1 MLTFLRK
8 KMKAIMIVVAV
19 VFVASMFYGVAATR
33 FAGGGDSSGGRITG
47 LAKVNGQEVS
57 PYRYREIMS
66 RLLGQFGQ
74 NLGPQELAFVQNM
87 ALGQAIDF
95 TLILNEAKHKVKISN
110 QEVKMAIDGIMKQEK
125 IASESDLANAL
136 KQIGLTMSKFKEMIK
151 NELLV
156 QKMVT
161 KIQSEAKVSPNDLR
175 EVKASHI
182 LVSGEALAK
191 EVLAKVK
198 AGGDFSAL
206 AKKYSQ
212 DPGSKD
218 KGGDLGFFATGMMV
232 EPFEKAAFALKVN
245 EVSDIV
251 KSAFGYHIIKVTD
264 SKLRKFEGKE
274 EDVEKA
280 ALQEKQSKAFRGW
293 FNDLKEK
300 AKVEIINPML
310 KAHDLRMK
318 GQAFEAVKA
327 YKEAISQEP
336 GNAYLRIFLADTYS
350 SVGQTK
356 EAVAEYEAA
365 INVDGGNPGL
375 YMTLAAYYERSK
387 ETQKAIKEYE
397 RASLVAGEN
406 KAVREELLKKF
417 TALGAGQAARNEQA
431 EISKIEKK
439 EAFEKELKGE

>member
-1 MLTFLRK
+1 MLTFFRK
-8 KMKAIMIVVAV
+8 KMKGIMIVVAV

-33 FAGGGDSSGGRITG
+33 FAGGGSGSGRITG

-57 PYRYREIMS
+57 PYRYREIMN

-95 TLILNEAKHKVKISN
+95 TIILKEAKHNVRISN
-110 QEVKMAIDGIMKQEK
+110 QEVKMAVDGIMKQEK

-161 KIQSEAKVSPNDLR
+161 KIQGEAKVSPNDLR

-182 LVSGEALAK
+182 LVSTEAMAK

-198 AGGDFSAL
+198 ANGNFAAL

-218 KGGDLGFFATGMMV
+218 KGGDLGFFASGMMV

-245 EVSDIV
+245 EISDIV

-264 SKLRKFEGKE
+264 SRLRKFEGKE

-280 ALQEKQSKAFRGW
+280 AMQEKQTKAFRGW
-293 FNDLKEK
+293 FNDLKGK
-300 AKVEIINPML
+300 AKIEIINPML
-310 KAHDLRMK
+310 KAHDLRIK

-327 YKEAISQEP
+327 YKKAISQEP
-336 GNAYLRIFLADTYS
+336 GNAYLRVFLADTYS
-350 SVGQTK
+350 AVGQTK

-365 INVDGGNPGL
+365 ISVDGGNPGL

-397 RASLVAGEN
+397 RASMVAGEN
-406 KAVREELLKKF
+406 KAVREQLLKKF
-417 TALGAGQAARNEQA
+417 KELKAYSAAKKEQA